1 MKNINLQFEG
11 ISKNLRY
18 IFTDKGIHDLVSDKS
33 MKYESLSLIDGINI
47 LQEVQNYEYKSG
59 QITLQEHTS
68 NPRRAMITLSNM
80 LLPDNSITVL
90 KEWENHYGNKLLMI
104 NESIDNLIIESRI
117 NEAWDGVKIMINEYW
132 GESAVNWVGDTVVQG
147 AKAVGGAIK
156 SGAKAVGGAIKS
168 GANWVVD
175 QGKQI
180 ADKGIVGYVGEKSKK
195 VWNWIKEKE
204 TAAWKCLTG
213 SFLECLME
221 NLRSVMYS
229 VVGIAVET
237 FLAVTGIGAPIPMV
251 LWGLML
257 IWDVYKMFSSKY
269 AGGEYAFSWWDIFFD
284 VLGIVFA
291 GSLGSVLAPI
301 RAAFKGVGGGIA
313 GIFAKGVKM
322 GGKVG
327 GAFKSIGSF
336 LAKSGS
342 KIMGAIQSGAQWISK
357 NFGISFLERWVGK
370 AKGVVDDI
378 AKVATKGKVGSVL
391 KAGGEKAGSALKA
404 GGEKAGSTFGNI
416 KKGYSK
422 AFDNTI
428 GKVGANTKMGKTT
441 LGKALSSTAQTA
453 VPVGIGM
460 SALGVNPLTGK
471 PYEQEPEHQQ
481 LAGMTQKNNQ
491 SLEKDI
497 STLTGGDAD
506 YEAAGLI

>member
-117 NEAWDGVKIMINEYW
+117 NEAWNGVKIMINEYW
-132 GESAVNWVGDTVVQG
+132 GESAVNWVGDTVVQ
-147 AKAVGGAIK
+147 
-156 SGAKAVGGAIKS
+156 GAKAVGGAIKS

-195 VWNWIKEKE
+195 VWNWIKEKA
-204 TAAWKCLTG
+204 TAAWNCLTG
-213 SFLECLME
+213 SFVECLME

-257 IWDVYKMFSSKY
+257 IWDVYKMFSGKY
-269 AGGEYAFSWWDIFFD
+269 AGGEYAFSWVDILFD
-284 VLGIVFA
+284 VLGIAFA
-291 GSLGSVLAPI
+291 GALGSVLAPI
-301 RAAFKGVGGGIA
+301 RAVFKGVGGGIA

-460 SALGVNPLTGK
+460 SVLGIDPLTGK
-471 PYEQEPEHQQ
+471 PYDKGGDESN
-481 LAGMTQKNNQ
+481 G
-491 SLEKDI
+491 LEKNL
-497 STLTGGDAD
+497 SALTTGTAD
-506 YEAAGLI
+506 YSQTGMYS